1 MKKITILL
9 LSAVFICQMAFA
21 QSLTADK
28 VPSAVTSAFKGKFP
42 SATSPTWQMKSGK
55 IYESK
60 FKLNDQMVSASFDE
74 TGKWQKTETELKTT
88 ALPSSVQSTLSKDF
102 AGYKVNEASKIDEA
116 QKGSCYE
123 AAIAKGTEVYDV
135 QFSPEG
141 KMLSKT
147 KAPAD
152 KTAKG

>member
-1 MKKITILL
+1 MKKITFLL
-9 LSAVFICQMAFA
+9 LSAVFVSHLAFA

-55 IYESK
+55 VYEAK
-60 FKLNDQMVSASFDE
+60 FKVNDQAVSASFDE
-74 TGKWQKTETELKTT
+74 AGKWQKTETALKTT
-88 ALPSSVQSTLSKDF
+88 ALPSAVQSTLTKDF
-102 AGYKVNEASKIDEA
+102 VGYKVNEASKVDEA

-123 AAIAKGTEVYDV
+123 AAIAKGTEMYDV
-135 QFSPEG
+135 QLSPEG
-141 KMLSKT
+141 KLLNKT
-147 KAPAD
+147 KLPAD